1 MPLNQHN
8 AIFFHNLTQTFSL
21 FSCHELLTKSILL
34 LTTEEYPDAVST
46 FNVFALQI
54 AISGLQCYFPIHK
67 D

>member
-1 MPLNQHN
+1 MCLQTGIKCKKTEKHPFCPKRPL
-8 AIFFHNLTQTFSL
+8 AFASP
-21 FSCHELLTKSILL
+21 KSILL

-46 FNVFALQI
+46 FTVFALQI